1 MQAMRLLTGQMQ
13 METDKKRICSII
25 LVSLFILSGCAG
37 IQRPG
42 DITSVKEV
50 YETQIIDFKP
60 GVPEA
65 IKPGLC
71 WTRSNIPFAR
81 KDAWRCM
88 SENKVMDPCFVAND
102 GETIICGANPA
113 QGKIGFKLDL
123 TAPLPEATYELGPG
137 TPNLTWMF
145 ETADGTLFQFAPGIA
160 GSIEGL
166 RINYVSEKK
175 SIVIVGDLQPGKV
188 WQAQKVILKRS
199 KKAIAVQETE
209 LVEIRRLWR

>member
-1 MQAMRLLTGQMQ
+1 MQAIRMVTGLMR
-13 METDKKRICSII
+13 MEADKKRSFSII
-25 LVSLFILSGCAG
+25 LTSLFIFAGCTG
-37 IQRPG
+37 MQPPG
-42 DITSVKEV
+42 DTAGVKEV

-65 IKPGLC
+65 VKPGLC

-113 QGKIGFKLDL
+113 QGEVGFKLDL

-137 TPNLTWMF
+137 TSNLTWMF
-145 ETADGTLFQFAPGIA
+145 ETADGTLFKFATGIA
-160 GSIEGL
+160 DRVEGQ
-166 RINYVSEKK
+166 RINYVSKKK

-188 WQAQKVILKRS
+188 WQAQKVTLKRS
-199 KKAIAVQETE
+199 KKTIAIQETE
-209 LVEIRRLWR
+209 LVDIRRLWR